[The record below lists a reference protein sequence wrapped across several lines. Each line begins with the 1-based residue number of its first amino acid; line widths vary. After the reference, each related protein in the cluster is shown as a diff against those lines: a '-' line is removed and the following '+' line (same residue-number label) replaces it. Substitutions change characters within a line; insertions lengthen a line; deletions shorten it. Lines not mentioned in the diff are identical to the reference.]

1 MSSSEYR
8 QLHFMVRAGG
18 TMGSVRGVCGGV
30 MASVE
35 PTLDMARRSM
45 SEVDVLVCSID
56 VMFFIDCLVA
66 SCVRRQ
72 FRRFVVVMVFDG
84 SRWCRRCV
92 RAEGTF
98 SSVFSTSEAMRS
110 ERAKR

>member
-1 MSSSEYR
+1 
-8 QLHFMVRAGG
+8 
-18 TMGSVRGVCGGV
+18 MGSVRGLWGGV

-35 PTLDMARRSM
+35 PILDMARRSM

-56 VMFFIDCLVA
+56 VVFFMDCLVA

-72 FRRFVVVMVFDG
+72 FRRFVMVMVFHG
-84 SRWCRRCV
+84 FGWCRRCV
-92 RAEGTF
+92 SVDGTF
-98 SSVFSTSEAMRS
+98 ISVFSTSEAMRR